1 MVAAIF
7 RDDVEQQMR
16 DFYGSLNEKD
26 RRRYAALEANK
37 LGRGGIV
44 RVCGILGCDPKTVR
58 RGIKELR
65 KPLELDSPRV
75 RKKGGPKVS

>member
-1 MVAAIF
+1 MVAAIVC
-7 RDDVEQQMR
+7 DNVEQQMR

-37 LGRGGIV
+37 VGHGGIT
-44 RVCGILGCDPKTVR
+44 RICRILGCDPKTVR

-65 KPLELDSPRV
+65 NPLELEPRKV
-75 RKKGGPKVS
+75 RKKGRSKES

>member
-1 MVAAIF
+1 MVAAIL

-16 DFYGSLNEKD
+16 DFYGSLNERD

-37 LGRGGIV
+37 LGHGGIAHIC
-44 RVCGILGCDPKTVR
+44 RILGCDPKTVR

-65 KPLELDSPRV
+65 NPLELEPGRV
-75 RKKGGPKVS
+75 RKKGRPKLS

>member
-1 MVAAIF
+1 MVAAIVC
-7 RDDVEQQMR
+7 DNVEQQMR

-37 LGRGGIV
+37 LGHGGIAHIC
-44 RVCGILGCDPKTVR
+44 RILGCDPKTVR

-65 KPLELDSPRV
+65 NPVELEPRKV
-75 RKKGGPKVS
+75 RKKGRSKES